1 MTLSL
6 AAVTVRSAAMRSIS
20 SLINI
25 PTNPCKNQFKALYY
39 IQLFIFTVPRS
50 SASVNAVSVVNT
62 LDKFIAEV
70 SHFRCLCHKVNNKSL
85 CIITIKSEEW
95 FRLWRIRINFRF
107 FTKFNTSIT
116 PIRKWFSLQT
126 PTSSSS
132 TNPKRFAS
140 FIFSSVS
147 TLLLVTSRTECDPG
161 CGGLMSSHRCA
172 ALQGKCPAPV
182 LSPIPNVSI
191 VSIVKLLGL
200 WGFG

>member
-1 MTLSL
+1 MENKNKLS
-6 AAVTVRSAAMRSIS
+6 
-20 SLINI
+20 
-25 PTNPCKNQFKALYY
+25 
-39 IQLFIFTVPRS
+39 
-50 SASVNAVSVVNT
+50 
-62 LDKFIAEV
+62 
-70 SHFRCLCHKVNNKSL
+70 
-85 CIITIKSEEW
+85 
-95 FRLWRIRINFRF
+95 F
-107 FTKFNTSIT
+107 FSKFNTSIT

-200 WGFG
+200 WGFGWFFSKEWIMRARTCFWTPSVNHAQVTRSWLFLFSWPSSWQTFKSFILLFCVYPANVSEWLEMN